1 MAAWSLATGRRFENA
16 IAAPSQNP
24 SSRAFFARKAAAPFS
39 QEQRFFQAFSSL
51 QARVY
56 TLCLALLVLSILFL
70 FWDLGNPERVL
81 LILLRPHATVLT
93 FGAAFLSVEAILGL
107 LLVAATVFRAR
118 ILQGRPTRVIE
129 TLTCIFSIATMAY
142 TGVFLLGNIGV
153 AFWSSW
159 TIVGLFLF
167 SSLSC
172 GLTLM
177 LLVDYFIQD
186 QTLLLRAA
194 RPLQKWHLACLA
206 GEALF
211 VALFVAA
218 AANNP
223 AAAGGMEI
231 LLSPEMLPT
240 ATIGVLGFGIA
251 IPAISEI
258 YALARLDCRTI
269 PASDVICL
277 AGGLIL
283 RFCIIACGVH

>member
-1 MAAWSLATGRRFENA
+1 MAAWSLATRRRFECA
-16 IAAPSQNP
+16 TTASSQNP
-24 SSRAFFARKAAAPFS
+24 SSRSFFARKTAAPFS
-39 QEQRFFQAFSSL
+39 QEQRFFQAFASL

-56 TLCLALLVLSILFL
+56 TLCLALLILSILFL

-93 FGAAFLSVEAILGL
+93 FGAIFLSIETILGL
-107 LLVAATVFRAR
+107 LLVAATVFRASVLR
-118 ILQGRPTRVIE
+118 GQAMRTIE
-129 TLTCIFSIATMAY
+129 ILTCIFSIATMAY
-142 TGVFLLGNIGV
+142 TGVFLFGNIGV

-194 RPLQKWHLACLA
+194 RPLQKWHLVCLA

-211 VALFVAA
+211 VALFIAA
-218 AANNP
+218 AANNS

-231 LLSPEMLPT
+231 LLSPKMLPT
-240 ATIGVLGFGIA
+240 AVIGVLGFGIA

-269 PASDVICL
+269 PVSDAICL

>member
-1 MAAWSLATGRRFENA
+1 MAAWSLATRRRFENE

-24 SSRAFFARKAAAPFS
+24 SSRAFFTRKAAAPFS

-56 TLCLALLVLSILFL
+56 TLCLALLILSILFL
-70 FWDLGNPERVL
+70 FWDLGSPERVL

-93 FGAAFLSVEAILGL
+93 FGAIFLSIEAILGL
-107 LLVAATVFRAR
+107 LLVAATVFRASVLRGQAMR
-118 ILQGRPTRVIE
+118 IIE
-129 TLTCIFSIATMAY
+129 ILTCVFSIATMAY
-142 TGVFLLGNIGV
+142 TGVFLFGNIGI

-194 RPLQKWHLACLA
+194 RPLQKWHLVCLA

-211 VALFVAA
+211 VALFITA

-240 ATIGVLGFGIA
+240 AVVGVLGFGIA
-251 IPAISEI
+251 IPAVSEI

>member
-1 MAAWSLATGRRFENA
+1 MAAWSLAMRRRLGRM
-16 IAAPSQNP
+16 AAPSHQNP
-24 SSRAFFARKAAAPFS
+24 SSRAFFAQKAAAPFS

-56 TLCLALLVLSILFL
+56 TLCLVLLILAILFL
-70 FWDLGNPERVL
+70 FWDLGSPERVL
-81 LILLRPHATVLT
+81 LILFRPHATVLT
-93 FGAAFLSVEAILGL
+93 FGAIFLSVEAILGL
-107 LLVAATVFRAR
+107 LLVASTVFRMG
-118 ILQGRPTRVIE
+118 ILQGQAKRIIE
-129 TLTCIFSIATMAY
+129 ILTCVFSIATMAY
-142 TGVFLLGNIGV
+142 TGVFLFGNIGI
-153 AFWSSW
+153 AFWNSW

-194 RPLQKWHLACLA
+194 RPLQKWHLVCLA
-206 GEALF
+206 GEAAF
-211 VALFVAA
+211 VALFVFAA
-218 AANNP
+218 INNP
-223 AAAGGMEI
+223 AAASGMEV
-231 LLSPEMLPT
+231 LLSPKMLPT
-240 ATIGVLGFGIA
+240 AVVGVLGFSIA
-251 IPAISEI
+251 IPAVSEI

>member
-1 MAAWSLATGRRFENA
+1 MAAWSLATRRRFENA
-16 IAAPSQNP
+16 IAASPQN
-24 SSRAFFARKAAAPFS
+24 SSPHAFFSRKAAAPFS
-39 QEQRFFQAFSSL
+39 QEQRFSQAFSSL

-56 TLCLALLVLSILFL
+56 TLCLALLILSILFL
-70 FWDLGNPERVL
+70 FWDLGSPERVL

-93 FGAAFLSVEAILGL
+93 FGAAFLSVEVILGL
-107 LLVAATVFRAR
+107 LLVAAAAFRVR
-118 ILQGRPTRVIE
+118 VLQGRALHIIE
-129 TLTCIFSIATMAY
+129 ILACVFSAATMSY

-194 RPLQKWHLACLA
+194 RPLQKWHLVCLA

-231 LLSPEMLPT
+231 LLSPKILPT
-240 ATIGVLGFGIA
+240 AVIGVLGFGIA